1 MAFIGNNLGSV
12 LTEVRTV
19 DTMVGD
25 GIVTTLILSKTPGSV
40 NNVEVFYDG
49 VFQSPSEDFT
59 LLENILTFTSAPPNN
74 VKVVVLSGNDSQVVY
89 PEKNSITSSKILDGV
104 IESSK
109 INDIAVEKVSGT
121 LPALNG
127 EAVTGLVIPPAVDLT
142 TTTTDPTLTSNKP
155 LGSLWVNSTSGDMF
169 VITNATTDQNVW
181 INVGV
186 GVYSVYSYAGKVQ
199 GYVSRATSASQQI
212 ETVSLTS
219 DTGGSNVSN
228 LVWTKGIEVGGSA
241 GSQSHTH
248 GYSAGGAQAG
258 ATYET
263 NIEKIQFASAT
274 ASTDAGTLSVGSF
287 GHAGHMSLTHGYTSG
302 GTDAYNAAPAPGNLA
317 RNIKIIQKY
326 SFAAV
331 ETSVTIGNLDN
342 TVRSLM
348 GWSTTSHGYSCNGD
362 ESIPSSNLTQKD
374 AKVQKFS
381 FFSDGDAVTTASTLT
396 VGRSSHSTASSATH
410 AYGAGG
416 HSGVYSNVVDKFS
429 YATEAAGTGVGDL
442 DQPAYAGAGLSST
455 THGYCCGGVTPTAT
469 ARIHKYSFSS
479 DANANNVGDLTDAGG
494 YGSTQGSQY

>member
-25 GIVTTLILSKTPGSV
+25 GIVTTLTLSKTPGSA

-49 VFQSPSEDFT
+49 VFQSPNEDFT
-59 LLENILTFTSAPPNN
+59 LLENILTFSSAPPNN

-127 EAVTGLVIPPAVDLT
+127 EAVTGLNIPAAVDVT
-142 TTTTDPTLTSNKP
+142 TSSADPTITSNKP

-199 GYVSRATSASQQI
+199 GYLSRLDSEQI
-212 ETVSLTS
+212 ETVSLVN
-219 DTGGSNVSN
+219 DGGGTEVAG
-228 LVWTKGIEVGGSA
+228 LVWTKGIEVSSSA

-248 GYSAGGAQAG
+248 GYSAGGTNVG
-258 ATYET
+258 TTYET
-263 NIEKIQFASAT
+263 AIEKIQFASAA

-342 TVRSLM
+342 SVRSLV
-348 GWSTTSHGYSCNGD
+348 GWSTTTHGYSCNGD

-374 AKVQKFS
+374 TKVQKFS
-381 FFSDGDAVTTASTLT
+381 FFSDGDAVATASTST
-396 VGRSSHSTASSATH
+396 VGRSSYSTTSSATH

-416 HSGVYSNVVDKFS
+416 HGPSYSTVIDKFS
-429 YATEAAGTGVGDL
+429 YASEAAGTGVGDL
-442 DQPAYAGAGLSST
+442 DQPAYGSLGLSST
-455 THGYCCGGVTPTAT
+455 THGYCCGGVTPTAI
-469 ARIHKYSFSS
+469 AIIAKYSFSS
-479 DANANNVGDLTDAGG
+479 DGNASNIGNLTVASRAAN
-494 YGSTQGSQY
+494 SQGSQY